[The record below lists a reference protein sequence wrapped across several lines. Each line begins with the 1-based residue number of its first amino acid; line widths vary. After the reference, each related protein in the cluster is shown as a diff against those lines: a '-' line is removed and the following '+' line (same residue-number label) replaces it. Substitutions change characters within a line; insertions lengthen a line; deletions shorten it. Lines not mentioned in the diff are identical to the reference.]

1 MKEHRPRSRLER
13 ELYVS
18 TLYAKRTLNALNH
31 LRNVE
36 SSDSRKQDRFSHY
49 LMTVAVV
56 KLYETYLEHLLKLA
70 SNVSLDTSIFDIKK
84 LKTNRHTLV
93 HNFIESNDSITLSY
107 IEKTLHRQTD
117 YLEDLKDLKDRKSV
131 NNRKRRTQHGKH
143 SKSKSF

>member
-18 TLYAKRTLNALNH
+18 TLYAKRTLNALKH

-36 SSDSRKQDRFSHY
+36 SSDSRKQDRFTHY

-70 SNVSLDTSIFDIKK
+70 SNVWLDTSIFDIKK

-117 YLEDLKDLKDRKSV
+117 YLEDLKDRKSV
-131 NNRKRRTQHGKH
+131 NHRRRRTQHGKH

>member
-13 ELYVS
+13 EIYVS
-18 TLYAKRTLNALNH
+18 TLYAKRTLNALKH

-36 SSDSRKQDRFSHY
+36 SSDSRKQDRFTHY

-70 SNVSLDTSIFDIKK
+70 SNVWLDTSIFDIKK

-117 YLEDLKDLKDRKSV
+117 YLEDLKDRKSE
-131 NNRKRRTQHGKH
+131 NHRKRRTQHGKH

>member
-18 TLYAKRTLNALNH
+18 TLYAKRTLNALKH
-31 LRNVE
+31 LRNIE
-36 SSDSRKQDRFSHY
+36 SNRQKQDRFTHY
-49 LMTVAVV
+49 LMTVAVA

-107 IEKTLHRQTD
+107 IEKTLHHQTD
-117 YLEDLKDLKDRKSV
+117 YLEDLKDRKSV

>member
-18 TLYAKRTLNALNH
+18 TLYAKRTLNALKH

-36 SSDSRKQDRFSHY
+36 SSDSRKQDRFTHY

-56 KLYETYLEHLLKLA
+56 KLYETYLEHLLKLDG
-70 SNVSLDTSIFDIKK
+70 NVLLDTSIFDIKK

-107 IEKTLHRQTD
+107 IEKTLHSQTD
-117 YLEDLKDLKDRKSV
+117 YLEDLKDRKDRKSSHHH
-131 NNRKRRTQHGKH
+131 KRRTKYGKH
-143 SKSKSF
+143 SNSN

>member
-18 TLYAKRTLNALNH
+18 TLYAKRTLNALKH

-36 SSDSRKQDRFSHY
+36 SSDSRKQDRFTHY

-70 SNVSLDTSIFDIKK
+70 SNVWLDTSIFDIKK

-107 IEKTLHRQTD
+107 IEKTLHQQTD
-117 YLEDLKDLKDRKSV
+117 YLEDLKDRKSV
-131 NNRKRRTQHGKH
+131 NHRKRRTQHGKH

>member
-18 TLYAKRTLNALNH
+18 TLYAKRTLNALKH

-36 SSDSRKQDRFSHY
+36 SSDSRKQDRFTHY

-56 KLYETYLEHLLKLA
+56 KLYETYLEHLLKLD
-70 SNVSLDTSIFDIKK
+70 SNVLLDTSIFDIKK

-107 IEKTLHRQTD
+107 IEKTLHQQTD
-117 YLEDLKDLKDRKSV
+117 YLKDLKDRKSV
-131 NNRKRRTQHGKH
+131 NHRKRRTQHGKH

>member
-18 TLYAKRTLNALNH
+18 TLYAKRTLNALKH

-36 SSDSRKQDRFSHY
+36 SSDSRKQDRFTHY

-56 KLYETYLEHLLKLA
+56 KLYETYLEHLLKLDG
-70 SNVSLDTSIFDIKK
+70 NVLLDTSIFDIKK

-107 IEKTLHRQTD
+107 IEKTLHHQTD
-117 YLEDLKDLKDRKSV
+117 YLEDLKDRKSV
-131 NNRKRRTQHGKH
+131 NHRKRRTQHGKH

>member
-18 TLYAKRTLNALNH
+18 TLYAKRTLNALKH

-36 SSDSRKQDRFSHY
+36 SSDSRKQDRFTHY

-56 KLYETYLEHLLKLA
+56 KLYETYLEHLLKLD
-70 SNVSLDTSIFDIKK
+70 SNVLLDTSIFDIKK

-107 IEKTLHRQTD
+107 IEKTLHQQTD
-117 YLEDLKDLKDRKSV
+117 YLEDLKDRKSE
-131 NNRKRRTQHGKH
+131 NHRKRRTQHGKH
-143 SKSKSF
+143 SKSKSL

>member
-18 TLYAKRTLNALNH
+18 TLYAKRTLNALKH

-36 SSDSRKQDRFSHY
+36 SSDSRKQDRFTHY

-56 KLYETYLEHLLKLA
+56 KLYETYLEHLLKLD
-70 SNVSLDTSIFDIKK
+70 SNVLLDTSIFDIKK

-107 IEKTLHRQTD
+107 IEKTLHHQTD
-117 YLEDLKDLKDRKSV
+117 YLEDLKDRKSV
-131 NNRKRRTQHGKH
+131 NHRKRRTQYGKH